1 LEAFLIR
8 TIFPVTVV
16 VCVAASGCA
25 AALSAQSGAVRQ
37 AAYLKA
43 SNPGMYDHFGEGGAL
58 PGHTG
63 NTVSISA
70 DGNTIAV
77 GAPHEASAATGING
91 NQNDDSA
98 TNAGAVYIYTRNGN
112 NWTQQA
118 YIKASNA
125 GRGDYFGSS
134 VDLSADG
141 DTLAV
146 AAHWEA
152 SDARGIDG
160 NQSDNSIPQ
169 AGAVYIFTR
178 SGGRWTQQAYIKS
191 SNTGEKMSGEGEQLV
206 GGGDGDQFG
215 FSLALSGDGNTL
227 AVGAVGEDSTATG
240 INGNQADN
248 AAVSAGAVYTFRRTG
263 NTWAQQAYIKPQT
276 PAMFAAGDLFGFS
289 LGLSAD
295 GNTLAVGVYDE
306 GGSSRSINGMVDN
319 MRGGSGAVY
328 VFTRAGATWTQQAYI
343 KTSISEGGDSW
354 GVSLALS
361 DDGNTL
367 AVGSVDED
375 CKATGVNPPGCDTDQ
390 PTDVSTGAVVIFV
403 RRGTAWSQQAVLK
416 ASNTGVED
424 WFGVKVALSG
434 DGNALV
440 VTASNEDSSAQGI
453 DGKQDDDSAVE
464 AGAAYFFTRAGT
476 TWTQQAYIKSS
487 ANEAFDEFGNSATIS
502 RNGRTLVVGGR
513 GEDGGAGGVN
523 RNTADNSVD
532 EAGAAFVFTR

>member
-1 LEAFLIR
+1 MIR
-8 TIFPVTVV
+8 TIFPVTVA
-16 VCVAASGCA
+16 VCFVLSGCA
-25 AALSAQSGAVRQ
+25 APIAAQSSSVRQ
-37 AAYLKA
+37 VAYLKA
-43 SNPGMYDHFGEGGAL
+43 SNPAMYAHFGEGGAL

-63 NTVSISA
+63 NTASISA

-91 NQNDDSA
+91 NQKDDSA
-98 TNAGAVYIYTRNGN
+98 SNAGAVYVYTRDGGN
-112 NWTQQA
+112 WVQQA
-118 YIKASNA
+118 YIKASNT
-125 GRGDYFGSS
+125 GSGDYFGSS

-141 DTLAV
+141 NTLAV

-152 SDARGIDG
+152 SDAKGING
-160 NQSDNSIPQ
+160 NQADNSIPQ

-191 SNTGEKMSGEGEQLV
+191 SNTGEKMVGEELV

-215 FSLALSGDGNTL
+215 FSLALSADGDTL

-263 NTWAQQAYIKPQT
+263 STWTQQAYIKPQT

-306 GGSSRSINGMVDN
+306 GGSARGVNGMVDN
-319 MRGGSGAVY
+319 MRGGSGAAY
-328 VFTRAGATWTQQAYI
+328 IFSRTGATWTQQAYI

-367 AVGSVDED
+367 ALGSVDED
-375 CKATGVNPPGCDTDQ
+375 CTATGVNPPGCDTDIK
-390 PTDVSTGAVVIFV
+390 TDVSTGAVAIFI
-403 RRGTAWSQQAVLK
+403 RRGTTWSQQALLK
-416 ASNTGVED
+416 SSNTGVED
-424 WFGVKVALSG
+424 WFGVKLALSG

-440 VTASNEDSSAQGI
+440 VTASNEDSAAQGI
-453 DGKQDDDSAVE
+453 DGKQDDDTATE
-464 AGAAYFFTRAGT
+464 AGAAYFFTRTGT
-476 TWTQQAYIKSS
+476 TWTQQAYLKSS
-487 ANEAFDEFGNSATIS
+487 ASEAFDEFGNSASIS

-513 GEDGGAGGVN
+513 GEDGGKGGVN
-523 RNTADNSVD
+523 QDAKDNSVD
-532 EAGAAFVFTR
+532 ESGAAFVFTR